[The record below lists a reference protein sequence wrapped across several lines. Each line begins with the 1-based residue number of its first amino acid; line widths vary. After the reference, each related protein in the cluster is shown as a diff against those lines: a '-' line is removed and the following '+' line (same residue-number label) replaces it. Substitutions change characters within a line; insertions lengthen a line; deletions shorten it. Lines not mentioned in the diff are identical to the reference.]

1 MRLFDEIM
9 ALPGSIY
16 DKLAYRSFSFFCRNL
31 KQAQCFELT
40 ESVAQACNHVMSA
53 RPTTLLQALP
63 LNRLPYKYTW
73 VETIKRQGGFSN
85 GKDAPD
91 RMGCLFVASD
101 DTFHRGVAY
110 FSWNHRQ
117 YGVSLCPFALAFD
130 WTENA
135 APIYSQLSAKNPTV
149 SLYKELSDSYQQK
162 FSSYESEN
170 AVVDSCR
177 MSTRWGHLLK
187 EPTERAAFIA
197 LEKRSAL
204 VLNESCQFLFEANAL
219 SQPQLNSY
227 VDDLVGELPFFSS
240 FLIMLNSKTILDRT
254 TDDFTK
260 LNRARGRNRK
270 APLKEFVVTRLS
282 LSRVQANRAKSVG
295 ITNREQ
301 ARLTLVRGHLKVRK
315 TGVYWWSPHPRG
327 RGSHNIRTGYKIT

>member
-1 MRLFDEIM
+1 MT
-9 ALPGSIY
+9 LPGSGY
-16 DKLAYRSFSFFCRNL
+16 DKLSYRSFSLFAVNL

-40 ESVAQACNHVMSA
+40 ESVAQACVHVMSA

-73 VETIKRQGGFSN
+73 VETVQRQGGFDN
-85 GKDAPD
+85 GKDSPD

-101 DTFHRGVAY
+101 DTFQRGTAY
-110 FSWNHRQ
+110 FTWNHKQ

-130 WTENA
+130 WTDNA
-135 APIYSQLSAKNPTV
+135 APIYDQLSVKNPKV
-149 SLYKELSDSYQQK
+149 SVYKELADSYQQK
-162 FSSYESEN
+162 FSSFESMN
-170 AVVDSCR
+170 AVVESTR

-204 VLNESCQFLFEANAL
+204 VINESCQFLFEAGVL
-219 SQPQLNSY
+219 TQRMLNSY

-240 FLIMLNSKTILDRT
+240 FLIMLNSKTILERN
-254 TDDFTK
+254 TDDFTR
-260 LNRARGRNRK
+260 LNRARLRNRK

-327 RGSHNIRTGYKIT
+327 RGSHNVRSGYKTVL